1 MPQQASPQA
10 AVPDRRDTF
19 RLAQD
24 QIMTQKGVVVFP
36 PALITAN
43 GTALQ
48 KRNKMAFRVIQNC
61 GILPVKFLVSNTEGE
76 VPTADMFHGILAA
89 CTALDDG
96 TGSLQSFGITGDRV
110 AILGVGG
117 NPRVCVF
124 EGVAP
129 EGV

>member
-10 AVPDRRDTF
+10 AVPDRRDSF
-19 RLAQD
+19 SLLQG
-24 QIMTQKGVVVFP
+24 QVMTQSGVVVFP
-36 PALITAN
+36 PSLITAN

-61 GILPVKFLVSNTEGE
+61 GTVPVKFLVSNTEGE

-89 CTALDDG
+89 CTAIDDG

-124 EGVAP
+124 QGAAQEGL
-129 EGV
+129 